1 MSLLTK
7 DQILGATDI
16 VSERIKAW
24 GGEVIV
30 TTMTGYDRD
39 KFESSMVGK
48 QGGQNMVNIR
58 AKLAAA
64 TLVDDSGNRLFTE
77 SDVQKLGKKSAAEL
91 DKVFA
96 VAQRL
101 NRFGDAEIEE
111 LAKNSSSA
119 LTEPTA

>member
-7 DQILGATDI
+7 EQILGAADI
-16 VSERIKAW
+16 VSERISAW

-30 TTMTGYDRD
+30 TTMTGHDRD
-39 KFESSMVGK
+39 KFEAAMVGK
-48 QGGQNMVNIR
+48 NGGQNMVNIR

-64 TLVDDSGNRLFTE
+64 TLVDEAGNKLFTE
-77 SDVQKLGKKSAAEL
+77 ADVQKLGKKSAAEL

-96 VAQRL
+96 MAQRL
-101 NRFGDAEIEE
+101 NRFGDAEVEE

-119 LTEPTA
+119 LTAPTA